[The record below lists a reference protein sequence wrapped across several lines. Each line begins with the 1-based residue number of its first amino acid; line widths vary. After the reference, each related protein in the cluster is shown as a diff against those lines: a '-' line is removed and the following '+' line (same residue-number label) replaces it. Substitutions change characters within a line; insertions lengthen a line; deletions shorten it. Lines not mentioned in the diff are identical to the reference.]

1 MKKRDIAF
9 GLAVGVLGLVL
20 AVGAQTFARPC
31 VHADGSAA
39 VCAPLK
45 TWLTVE
51 GGLIAV
57 LAGLS
62 MIRPGA
68 AAQGLAAAGGLL
80 AILTPGLLVPICRAD
95 TMACRQV
102 TRPTAIVTGVLILI
116 IALWWLAL
124 TVRAGRREARS

>member
-9 GLAVGVLGLVL
+9 GLIVGILGLVL

-39 VCAPLK
+39 VCAPVK
-45 TWLTVE
+45 TWMTAE

-62 MIRPGA
+62 MIRPNA
-68 AAQGLAAAGGLL
+68 VTQGLAAAGGLM
-80 AILTPGLLVPICRAD
+80 AVLTPGVLVPICRAD
-95 TMACRQV
+95 AMACQRV
-102 TRPTAIVTGVLILI
+102 TRPTALVIGILVGI
-116 IALWWLAL
+116 SSLWWLGL
-124 TVRAGRREARS
+124 TLAAKKREARS

>member
-1 MKKRDIAF
+1 MKKRDIVF
-9 GLAVGVLGLVL
+9 GLTVGILGLLL

-39 VCAPLK
+39 VCAPVK
-45 TWLTVE
+45 TWLTAE

-68 AAQGLAAAGGLL
+68 VTQALAAAGGLL
-80 AILTPGLLVPICRAD
+80 AVLTPGVLFPICRAD
-95 TMACRQV
+95 AMACQRV
-102 TRPTAIVTGVLILI
+102 TRPTALVCGILILI
-116 IALWWLAL
+116 AALWWLGL
-124 TVRAGRREARS
+124 TLAAKKREARP

>member
-9 GLAVGVLGLVL
+9 GLIVGILGLVL

-39 VCAPLK
+39 VCAPVK

-57 LAGLS
+57 LSGLS
-62 MIRPGA
+62 MIRPNTVT
-68 AAQGLAAAGGLL
+68 QGIAAAGGLL
-80 AILTPGLLVPICRAD
+80 AALTPGLLIPICKSD
-95 TMACRQV
+95 MMACRQV
-102 TRPTAIVTGVLILI
+102 TRPTALVIGILVGIVS
-116 IALWWLAL
+116 LWWLVL
-124 TVRAGRREARS
+124 TLTAKRREARS

>member
-9 GLAVGVLGLVL
+9 GLIVGILGLVL

-39 VCAPLK
+39 VCAPVK

-57 LAGLS
+57 LSGLS
-62 MIRPGA
+62 MIRPSA
-68 AAQGLAAAGGLL
+68 VAQGIAAAGGLL
-80 AILTPGLLVPICRAD
+80 AALTPGLLIPICKSD
-95 TMACRQV
+95 MMACQRV
-102 TRPTAIVTGVLILI
+102 TRPTALVIGILVGIVS
-116 IALWWLAL
+116 LWWLAL
-124 TVRAGRREARS
+124 TLTSKKREARS

>member
-9 GLAVGVLGLVL
+9 GLTIGILGLVL
-20 AVGAQTFARPC
+20 AVGAQTFAAPC

-39 VCAPLK
+39 MCAPVK

-68 AAQGLAAAGGLL
+68 LTRALAAAIGLL
-80 AILTPGLLVPICRAD
+80 AVLTPGVLVPICGSD
-95 TMACRQV
+95 MMACRQV
-102 TRPTAIVTGVLILI
+102 TRPTALVIGILILI
-116 IALWWLAL
+116 AALWWLAL
-124 TVRAGRREARS
+124 TSAAKKREARS